1 MGISEYTQWTD
12 AQRAVLDH
20 YQYGVTPTMLAQMHT
35 TNTQRDPIAAQFVP
49 DARELS
55 ILPAELN
62 DPIGD
67 ERHSPVS
74 GLVHRYA
81 NRVLWLMAPTCAV
94 YCRFCFRKEHIGR
107 NGKALSATE
116 RKEALAYI
124 AHNQQIEEVI
134 LSGGDP
140 LNISIAQLPKYIA
153 PLNDFAH
160 IRRLRIHT
168 RIPVVTPEKV
178 DLRLLSLLRTQKQRV
193 CIVLHI
199 NHVNELSQKAR
210 EAISALRDSGA
221 LLFSQT
227 VLLRGVN
234 DSAPTLADLCNA
246 LLDVGVS
253 PYYLHHLDLARGTN
267 HFRLTLDEGLAIHQ
281 ALRARLSGIALP
293 TYIVEIP
300 GGGGKVPVADLS
312 DEQRAYLKQCGID

>member
-1 MGISEYTQWTD
+1 MSGSQLMPWTD
-12 AQRAVLDH
+12 EQLAVLDH
-20 YQYGVTPTMLAQMHT
+20 YQYAVTPAMLSQMHT
-35 TNTQRDPIAAQFVP
+35 TEPEHDPIAAQFVP

-67 ERHSPVS
+67 ERHSPVA
-74 GLVHRYA
+74 GLVHRYD

-107 NGKALSATE
+107 NGRALTAAE
-116 RKEALAYI
+116 RDAALAYI
-124 AHNQQIEEVI
+124 AANQQVEEVI

-140 LNISIAQLPKYIA
+140 LNMSAAQLPKFIT
-153 PLNDFAH
+153 PLNGYSH

-168 RIPVVTPEKV
+168 RIPVVAPEKI
-178 DLRLLSLLRTQKQRV
+178 DARLLSLLSQQKQRV
-193 CIVLHI
+193 CVVLHI
-199 NHVNELSQKAR
+199 NHANELSGKAI
-210 EAISALRDSGA
+210 EAIAALRNIGV

-234 DSAPTLADLCNA
+234 DSVVALADLCNA
-246 LLDVGVS
+246 LLDAGVS
-253 PYYLHHLDLARGTN
+253 PYYLHHLDLARGSN
-267 HFRLTLDEGLAIHQ
+267 HFRLTLAEGLAIHQ

-293 TYIVEIP
+293 AYIVEIP

-312 DEQRAYLKQCGID
+312 VEQRDYLKQCGID